1 MLQNKAGKK
10 KKKKNSKRPPRKS
23 IQGEVL
29 EIQKAQLKL
38 LEDSEKRQQDFLEKI
53 IEEQRKE
60 DAKEKEKDREFF
72 MNIAKLFSKW
82 LLIHC
87 VKFCSKYNFCF
98 TFT

>member
-10 KKKKNSKRPPRKS
+10 KKKNSKRPTRKS